1 MTSAPLCHDGRV
13 QGAPAK
19 KMKSPLRILYLED
32 DPRDAELVQE
42 TLANDGIGCDV
53 RRVETEADFIAAL
66 EQGGFD
72 LILADYTLPSFDGL
86 SALKIAQ
93 HDWPH
98 VPLIFVSGTLG
109 EEVAI
114 EALKIGATDYVL
126 KTRLSRIVPSV
137 RRALR
142 EAEERIDLTRAE
154 EALRRSEAYLTE
166 AQKLSHS
173 GSFGW
178 DVSSGKI
185 YWSQET
191 FRIFEYD
198 PSTEPTLGLVFHR
211 THPEDRARVRQ
222 IIDRVS
228 QERKH
233 FDFEH
238 RLLTPDGSVKYLRV
252 VGRPLKDESGSF
264 EFMGAVMDISDLKR
278 AEEMRAAVARER
290 ELLARQRAAEL
301 AKANEALRGCLDAL
315 ASVPELDDFLGQ
327 VMAAITRQLGAVS
340 STLWIRNDEQNTLT
354 LELLFRD
361 GQVTSPAEAK
371 YPEEWRT
378 LSLDEQ
384 RATILGQPTALA
396 RILDP
401 HSLIPEPLRFYLRGL
416 GIKTLLIIPLTLGG
430 QATGQLNLCFTDER
444 DFDPEELEIARAL
457 AIQAGLAIHLTR
469 LAKTAG
475 QSAVLEE
482 RNQLAAEIQD
492 ALAQSFTGI
501 SMQLGV
507 AGEQLAAKQGDPLSQ
522 IQRANEIA
530 KFALAQARRSILSLH
545 SSAIEESGL
554 TTRLQRLVETSNVAG
569 LLRCDFRSDNIP
581 EERLPPRIQQEL
593 LRFAQ
598 EAISNAVRH
607 AKPTVVS
614 VTLRWKSP
622 NLILEVKDNGSGI
635 SEASLEKSE
644 GFGLR
649 NMRTRASQ
657 IDGKLD
663 IHTVANHGTSIVLT
677 VPISL

>member
-1 MTSAPLCHDGRV
+1 
-13 QGAPAK
+13 
-19 KMKSPLRILYLED
+19 MKSPLRILYLED

-42 TLANDGIGCDV
+42 TLATDGIESNV
-53 RRVETEADFIAAL
+53 TRVENETDFIESL

-93 HDWPH
+93 QDWPH

-109 EEVAI
+109 EETAI
-114 EALKIGATDYVL
+114 EALKFGATDYVF
-126 KTRLSRIVPSV
+126 KTRLSRIAPSV

-154 EALRRSEAYLTE
+154 EALRRSEAYLAE
-166 AQKLSHS
+166 AEKLSHT

-178 DVSSGKI
+178 DVSRGKL

-198 PSTEPTLGLVFHR
+198 PPPEPTLELVFHR
-211 THPEDRARVRQ
+211 THPEDRAQVRQ
-222 IIDRVS
+222 IIDHVS

-238 RLLTPDGSVKYLRV
+238 RLLMPNGSVKYLRV
-252 VGRPLKDESGSF
+252 VGRPSKDQPGSF

-278 AEEMRAAVARER
+278 AEEMRAAMARER
-290 ELLARQRAAEL
+290 ELLAHQRATEL

-315 ASVPELDDFLGQ
+315 ASVPALDDFLGQ
-327 VMAAITRQLGAVS
+327 VMAVITRHLDAVA
-340 STLWIRNDEQNTLT
+340 STLWMCNDEQNTLT
-354 LELLFRD
+354 LELLFQD
-361 GQVTSPAEAK
+361 GRVMSPAEAR
-371 YPEEWRT
+371 YPEEWRS
-378 LSLDEQ
+378 LCLDEPR
-384 RATILGQPTALA
+384 RATILGQPTTLA
-396 RILDP
+396 HILDP
-401 HSLIPEPLRFYLRGL
+401 HSPIPEALRPYLLGL
-416 GIKTLLIIPLTLGG
+416 GIKTLLIIPLTLSG
-430 QATGQLNLCFTDER
+430 QANGQLSFRFTEER

-457 AIQAGLAIHLTR
+457 AIQASLAIHLTR
-469 LAKTAG
+469 LAKAAK

-482 RNQLAAEIQD
+482 RNHLAAEIQD

-507 AGEQLAAKQGDPLSQ
+507 AGEQLAAKQGNPLCQ

-530 KFALAQARRSILSLH
+530 KFGLAQARRSILSLH
-545 SSAIEESGL
+545 SSAIEQSGL
-554 TTRLQRLVETSNVAG
+554 TGRLQRLVETSNVAG

-581 EERLPPRIQQEL
+581 EESLPPKVRHEL
-593 LRFAQ
+593 MRFAQ

-614 VTLRWKSP
+614 VTLRWAPP
-622 NLILEVKDNGSGI
+622 NLILQVKDNGSGI
-635 SEASLEKSE
+635 SSASLEKSE

-649 NMRTRASQ
+649 NIRARASQ

-663 IHTVANHGTSIVLT
+663 VDTAAGHGTCIVLT
-677 VPISL
+677 VPIST